1 MSRLESMKTVVDDDN
16 LLGPAVSTSLRATLN
31 AVRVKKRGKSKK
43 GRRMSMAS
51 VSRIKFMA
59 QMDRQ

>member
-1 MSRLESMKTVVDDDN
+1 MKTVVDDDN

-31 AVRVKKRGKSKK
+31 AVRVKKRNSKK

-59 QMDRQ
+59 QMDRR